1 MLVIVTASLINHLV
15 FQALYLFKLSGHEI
29 IKKKNIIIIGF
40 LFSLVKYYSGS
51 MKVKEN

>member
-15 FQALYLFKLSGHEI
+15 FHALYLFKLSGHDNKKEYI
-29 IKKKNIIIIGF
+29 TIKGF

-51 MKVKEN
+51 MKVKED